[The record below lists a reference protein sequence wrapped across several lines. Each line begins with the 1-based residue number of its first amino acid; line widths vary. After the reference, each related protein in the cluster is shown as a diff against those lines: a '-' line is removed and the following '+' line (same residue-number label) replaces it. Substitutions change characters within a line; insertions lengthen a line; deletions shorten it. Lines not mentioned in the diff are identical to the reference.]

1 MEITL
6 QERNYEIETLNS
18 NVAMLESTIVV
29 EEMYR
34 DSLLALLEESNSS
47 NEILMSIIE
56 DSNNSILALLNNLE
70 MEQNLVEEWV
80 ERAFSNDFSHMDLT
94 GYDLSSVD
102 FSGADLRY
110 ADLSG
115 VYMEGALSLIHI

>member
-1 MEITL
+1 
-6 QERNYEIETLNS
+6 
-18 NVAMLESTIVV
+18 
-29 EEMYR
+29 
-34 DSLLALLEESNSS
+34 
-47 NEILMSIIE
+47 MSIIE

-70 MEQNLVEEWV
+70 MEQDLVEEWV

-115 VYMEGALSLIHI
+115 VYMEGADLTDAYLYGANLSGVDLSNSTLNHADDRSQSKWCRFKVIPHLCTLRIRWANVT